1 MVSTTAST
9 TESITVIMA
18 TMNKNENPIRNN
30 DGNMK
35 NNGAGKKG
43 IFKILTIVCIIAFL
57 ACIIWLANYF
67 VQLGKADK
75 DLEALK
81 ESYVVETTPAPVVT
95 VAPQPIATAT
105 PDAGTASDASAS
117 AEPTASPEPESLYP
131 GLEGYEVPDKDI
143 DFAALQSEQ
152 NEHIY
157 AWINVPGTVI
167 DYPVL
172 QHPEELSYYLDHNL
186 DHSKGYPGC
195 VFSELFNSKE
205 WDDPMTVLY
214 GHNMKNGTMFAGLHQ
229 FRDPQFFEENQ
240 YIYIYTEELVKVYQ
254 IFAAYEYSDMDLV
267 QMYQIG
273 GKKMYQQYLDS
284 IYSLD
289 GMSNNF
295 NTDIEVTIEDRVLT
309 LATCIST
316 KPTQRYLVQ
325 GVQVA
330 EGPYE
335 K

>member
-9 TESITVIMA
+9 TESITVTMA
-18 TMNKNENPIRNN
+18 TMNKNETPVGEKSKDTGR
-30 DGNMK
+30 K
-35 NNGAGKKG
+35 QVY
-43 IFKILTIVCIIAFL
+43 KILSIIFGIVFVC
-57 ACIIWLANYF
+57 CIIWLIVYF
-67 VQLGKADK
+67 VQLKKADK

-81 ESYVVETTPAPVVT
+81 ESYVVEITPAPVAT
-95 VAPQPIATAT
+95 VAPTAISEPTAT
-105 PDAGTASDASAS
+105 PSADAT

-131 GLEGYEVPDKDI
+131 GLEGYDVPDKTI
-143 DFAALQSEQ
+143 DFAALQQ
-152 NEHIY
+152 DTNEHIY

-186 DHSKGYPGC
+186 DHSTGYPGC

-205 WDDPMTVLY
+205 WDDSITVLY

-229 FRDPQFFEENQ
+229 YRDSAFFEENP
-240 YIYIYTEELVKVYQ
+240 YIYIYTEDMVKVYQ

-289 GMSNNF
+289 GMNNNF
-295 NTDIEVTIEDRVLT
+295 NTDIELTLEDRVLT
-309 LATCIST
+309 LCTCIST